1 MCKTFRR
8 IALINIILACISAI
22 LIHEGFHIIASRLFG
37 VALYAFKP
45 SIVGIRAQLKGS
57 YSLKKQIAVY
67 MAGPVGNFIAAALL
81 INTKGFLLNLCEAN
95 AAIGFFNLLPLYPLD
110 GGQIFI
116 IISFKLL
123 GSRRT
128 LRVAKRLSVIIKI
141 CLLIAGIL
149 QMVLFINP
157 SLLAAALFL
166 PGEKLLEE
174 TIGIMRLENLLNRK
188 QRIKK
193 KKLYPVKAFA
203 AMGDCSL
210 LEVVQRLDY
219 DCFHIIYVLN
229 EDMKIIGRITE
240 QDIIDAIQNFNYA
253 SKLYDVFRDVM

>member
-1 MCKTFRR
+1 MCKNFRR
-8 IALINIILACISAI
+8 ITLINIILACISAI
-22 LIHEGFHIIASRLFG
+22 LIHEGFHIISSRLFG
-37 VALYAFKP
+37 VALYSFKP

-57 YSLKKQIAVY
+57 YSLKKQMAVFL
-67 MAGPVGNFIAAALL
+67 AGPFGNFIAAALL

-116 IISFKLL
+116 IISYKLL

-128 LRVAKRLSVIIKI
+128 LRIAKKLSLIIKI
-141 CLLIAGIL
+141 CLFIAGIL
-149 QMVLFINP
+149 QVVLYVNP
-157 SLLAAALFL
+157 SLLTAALFL

-174 TIGIMRLENLLNRK
+174 TIGVMRLENLLNRK

-193 KKLYPVKAFA
+193 KKLYPAKVFA
-203 AMGDCSL
+203 AMYDCSL
-210 LEVVQRLDY
+210 LDVVQRLDY

-229 EDMKIIGRITE
+229 EDMEIIGRITE
-240 QDIIDAIQNFNYA
+240 QDIINAIQNFNHA
-253 SKLYDVFRDVM
+253 NKLYDVLRDIM

>member
-1 MCKTFRR
+1 MCKIFRR
-8 IALINIILACISAI
+8 ITLINIILACILAI

-37 VALYAFKP
+37 FALYGFKP
-45 SIVGIRAQLKGS
+45 SIVGIRAQLRGS
-57 YSLKKQIAVY
+57 YSLGKQMVVY
-67 MAGPVGNFIAAALL
+67 MAGPFGNFIAAVLL

-95 AAIGFFNLLPLYPLD
+95 VAIGFFNLLPLYPLD

-116 IISFKLL
+116 IISYKFL
-123 GSRRT
+123 GSIRT
-128 LRVAKRLSVIIKI
+128 LKVAKRLSAIIKI

-149 QMVLFINP
+149 QIILYVNP
-157 SLLAAALFL
+157 SLLAVALFL

-193 KKLYPVKAFA
+193 KKLYPVKVFA

-219 DCFHIIYVLN
+219 DCFHIIYILN
-229 EDMKIIGRITE
+229 DDMEIIGRITE
-240 QDIIDAIQNFNYA
+240 EDVINAIRNYNHVN
-253 SKLYDVFRDVM
+253 KLYDVFRDRM

>member
-1 MCKTFRR
+1 MYEAFRR

-37 VALYAFKP
+37 VALYAVKP

-57 YSLKKQIAVY
+57 YSFRKQMAVY
-67 MAGPVGNFIAAALL
+67 MAGPIGNFLTAALL
-81 INTKGFLLNLCEAN
+81 INTKGFLHNLCEAN
-95 AAIGFFNLLPLYPLD
+95 AAIGLFNLLPLYPLD

-116 IISFKLL
+116 IISYKLL
-123 GSRRT
+123 GGRRT
-128 LRVAKRLSVIIKI
+128 LRAAKRLSAIIKI
-141 CLLIAGIL
+141 CLLIAGVL
-149 QMVLFINP
+149 QVVFYVNP

-193 KKLYPVKAFA
+193 KKLYPVKIFA

-229 EDMKIIGRITE
+229 EDMEIIGRITE
-240 QDIIDAIQNFNYA
+240 QDVINAIQNFNYA
-253 SKLYDVFRDVM
+253 NKLYDMFRD